1 MSDTKALERMV
12 SRTTLTTQRIRH
24 THILALGERLR
35 ARVSA
40 STAADARAAPFPNAP
55 ATSLPLDRAVRPDCA
70 WKEDV
75 QRAATK
81 ETEKALK
88 VQEESRRSLVS
99 VRANPAAAAREA
111 LGPQRLCTPAST
123 VPGGPCRP
131 GRGWGLRGRRA
142 SAWSSR
148 PNSRLAAPARGNR
161 RRGRHG
167 WPREELKGESE
178 LEREQEMRVIKE
190 QMEVHVQECV
200 SVAERR
206 VGEERRSTA
215 QMERETLQDS
225 HAQEISLLQDRL
237 QQLQGTLVQVSRER
251 MWYETEFKKVQASY
265 RQFVDLTDTSLH
277 SDYLLKLRCLGREPG
292 LMENTTQTDVSH
304 IPTIP

>member
-1 MSDTKALERMV
+1 
-12 SRTTLTTQRIRH
+12 
-24 THILALGERLR
+24 LGERLR
-35 ARVSA
+35 ARASA
-40 STAADARAAPFPNAP
+40 STATDARAAPFPNAP
-55 ATSLPLDRAVRPDCA
+55 AMSLPLDRTVQPDCA

-111 LGPQRLCTPAST
+111 LGPQRLCST
-123 VPGGPCRP
+123 TCEH
-131 GRGWGLRGRRA
+131 
-142 SAWSSR
+142 SSR
-148 PNSRLAAPARGNR
+148 RPLQARERLGAERTQGQRVELQAQLEARCTGPREQTEGETRLAAGGAEG
-161 RRGRHG
+161 GVG
-167 WPREELKGESE
+167 AGERAGDE
-178 LEREQEMRVIKE
+178 GHKRTDGGG
-190 QMEVHVQECV
+190 
-200 SVAERR
+200 
-206 VGEERRSTA
+206 VG
-215 QMERETLQDS
+215 
-225 HAQEISLLQDRL
+225 L